1 MLKSLNGT
9 QNNKIWKKVTDIL
22 FPVILVCF
30 SLMHV
35 TKGLTVTDTG
45 YNYGNFVFFQSLD
58 DMWKFSTYLANV
70 TGSFFTKLP
79 FGETVLGLNIYTGL
93 TKTLVAVLSYYLC
106 VFVCKLRKE
115 FVFLG
120 SMIALGFSWCPT
132 ALLYNYM
139 TYLFFNLAVILI
151 FCAFKTGKNR
161 FFVLAGISLGLN
173 FMVRI
178 PNVAEIALILSV
190 WFGMFLGKKKM
201 KEYLTATLYCILGY
215 VISIGS
221 VITYIS
227 IRYGFKAYVD
237 GIQEL
242 FAMTENATSYSAFS
256 MVKDSIFMY
265 LTYWKWFA
273 CILVIILSGTVMFM
287 IMKKRFEMLKKAL
300 MVVVMILYIVVS
312 YIKGYY
318 TLHYRDYYSILF
330 WGVLFL
336 MVALGICFYVIF
348 FTQKEREI
356 KVLSSMV
363 AVLILITP
371 LGSNNSLYSPINNL
385 YVVAPFVCSMIGD
398 LLYSEKR
405 VMIKDKIEISSFP
418 ATAVLICFVGM
429 VLVQSV
435 LFGANFVFRDG
446 NDGQERT
453 YEVVGNEILSG
464 IKTTEENAKNLQGLN
479 DYLMAKDIEN
489 AKALLFGDVP
499 ALAFYFGLEPV
510 LSSTW
515 PDLESFS
522 HEKFSEEMDV
532 LALEDSLPIVITD
545 VITKESL
552 ITYPDEEEGNTN
564 REKKL
569 IKLRDFLENNHYKES
584 YSNEAFVVYEIVEEI
599 GRIYF
604 DGYD

>member
-151 FCAFKTGKNR
+151 FCAFRTGKNR

-300 MVVVMILYIVVS
+300 MVVAMILYIVVS

-464 IKTTEENAKNLQGLN
+464 IKTTEENAMNLQGLN
-479 DYLMAKDIEN
+479 DYLMEKDIEN

-584 YSNEAFVVYEIVEEI
+584 YSNEAFVVYEIVEE
-599 GRIYF
+599 
-604 DGYD
+604 